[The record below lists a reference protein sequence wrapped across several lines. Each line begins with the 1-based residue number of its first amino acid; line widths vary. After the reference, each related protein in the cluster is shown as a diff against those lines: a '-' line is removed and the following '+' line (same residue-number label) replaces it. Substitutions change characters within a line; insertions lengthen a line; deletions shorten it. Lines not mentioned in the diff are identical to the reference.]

1 MKGTTCGGQGH
12 CDIVRM
18 SSGHDN
24 QESIQ
29 VTAGKRKTALRAVGG
44 SAKRR
49 RSSSRGQQRKA
60 KILSAATRLFL
71 SQGYGET
78 SIDAI
83 VEKSGGSKATLYSYY
98 PTKADLFRA
107 VVDSI
112 VSTQEG
118 PQLKS
123 LDNVREALVN
133 FAEHRLAVVFSSNHR
148 ALMRLIISER
158 ERFPDIAR
166 MYYEQG
172 PLRSHSVLRDY
183 FEALIEKGLLDIRSA
198 DEACEFFRGMLMHQ
212 RYIEQLYLDASPLS
226 PEEIGVK
233 ARHVV
238 DRFLEAYHQAE
249 SK

>member
-1 MKGTTCGGQGH
+1 MA
-12 CDIVRM
+12 
-18 SSGHDN
+18 
-24 QESIQ
+24 
-29 VTAGKRKTALRAVGG
+29 AGEKHALKAVGDNNG
-44 SAKRR
+44 KQRV
-49 RSSSRGQQRKA
+49 SSRGQQRKA
-60 KILSAATRLFL
+60 KILSAATKLFL

-112 VSTQEG
+112 VTTQEG
-118 PQLKS
+118 PELKS
-123 LDNVREALVN
+123 FDNVRETLVD
-133 FAEHRLAVVFSSNHR
+133 FAEHRLGIVFSSKHR
-148 ALMRLIISER
+148 ALMRLIIAER

-172 PLRSHSVLRDY
+172 PLHSHIVLRDY
-183 FEALIEKGLLDIRSA
+183 FEVLIEKGVLDIRSA

-212 RYIEQLYLDASPLS
+212 RYIEQLYLGASPLS
-226 PEEIGVK
+226 AEEIGVK

-238 DRFLEAYHQAE
+238 DRFLEAYHQTNAQ
-249 SK
+249 

>member
-1 MKGTTCGGQGH
+1 MAARTEKPALKAVDGH
-12 CDIVRM
+12 IKKQQRV
-18 SSGHDN
+18 
-24 QESIQ
+24 
-29 VTAGKRKTALRAVGG
+29 
-44 SAKRR
+44 
-49 RSSSRGQQRKA
+49 SSRGQQRKV
-60 KILSAATRLFL
+60 KILSAATKLFL

-107 VVDSI
+107 VIDSI
-112 VSTQEG
+112 VTMQEG
-118 PQLKS
+118 PELGS
-123 LDNVREALVN
+123 SDDVRDTLVR
-133 FAEHRLAVVFSSNHR
+133 FAEYRLGIVFSSNHR
-148 ALMRLIISER
+148 ALMRLIIAER

-172 PLRSHSVLRDY
+172 PLHSHMVLRVY
-183 FEALIEKGLLDIRSA
+183 FEQLIDKDLLDIRSA

-226 PEEIGVK
+226 AEEIGVK

-238 DRFLEAYHQAE
+238 DRFLEAYHQAD
-249 SK
+249 KQ

>member
-1 MKGTTCGGQGH
+1 MAA
-12 CDIVRM
+12 R
-18 SSGHDN
+18 
-24 QESIQ
+24 QEKPALKA
-29 VTAGKRKTALRAVGG
+29 VDGNTGKKQRV
-44 SAKRR
+44 
-49 RSSSRGQQRKA
+49 SSRGQQRKA
-60 KILSAATRLFL
+60 KILSAATKLFL

-112 VSTQEG
+112 VTTQEG
-118 PQLKS
+118 PELAS
-123 LDNVREALVN
+123 FNNVRDTLVD
-133 FAEHRLAVVFSSNHR
+133 FAEHRLGIVFSGNHR
-148 ALMRLIISER
+148 ALMRLIIAER

-172 PLRSHSVLRDY
+172 PLHSHMVLRDY
-183 FEALIEKGLLDIRSA
+183 FEVLIDKGLLDIRSA

-226 PEEIGVK
+226 TEEIRVK

-238 DRFLEAYHQAE
+238 ERFLEAYHQANNV
-249 SK
+249 

>member
-1 MKGTTCGGQGH
+1 MAVSRKK
-12 CDIVRM
+12 
-18 SSGHDN
+18 SSLKAIDSSP
-24 QESIQ
+24 E
-29 VTAGKRKTALRAVGG
+29 KRQRI
-44 SAKRR
+44 SA
-49 RSSSRGQQRKA
+49 RGQQRKE
-60 KILSAATRLFL
+60 KILAAAKRLFL
-71 SQGYGET
+71 SEGYGET

-83 VEKSGGSKATLYSYY
+83 VEQSGGSKATLYSYY

-112 VSTQEG
+112 VTNRED
-118 PQLKS
+118 PELKS
-123 LDNVREALVN
+123 PENVRETLVT
-133 FAEHRLAVVFSSNHR
+133 FAESRLAIVFSSNHR

-158 ERFPDIAR
+158 DRFPDIAR

-172 PLRSHSVLRDY
+172 PLHSHMVLRDY
-183 FEALIEKGLLDIRSA
+183 FEILIERGLLDIRSA

-226 PEEIGVK
+226 AEEIGVK

-249 SK
+249 NC

>member
-1 MKGTTCGGQGH
+1 MVAASREKPAL
-12 CDIVRM
+12 
-18 SSGHDN
+18 
-24 QESIQ
+24 
-29 VTAGKRKTALRAVGG
+29 TAVDGKSKTRQRV
-44 SAKRR
+44 
-49 RSSSRGQQRKA
+49 SSRGQQRKA
-60 KILSAATRLFL
+60 KILSAATSLFL

-112 VSTQEG
+112 VTNQEG
-118 PQLKS
+118 PTLKS
-123 LDNVREALVN
+123 LDDVRDTLVN
-133 FAEHRLAVVFSSNHR
+133 FAEHRLSVVFSKNHR

-172 PLRSHSVLRDY
+172 PLHSHMVLRDY
-183 FEALIEKGLLDIRSA
+183 FEVLIDKGLLDIRSA

-226 PEEIGVK
+226 AEEIGVK

-238 DRFLEAYHQAE
+238 DRFLEAYHQADN
-249 SK
+249 K

>member
-1 MKGTTCGGQGH
+1 MA
-12 CDIVRM
+12 DSRE
-18 SSGHDN
+18 N
-24 QESIQ
+24 PAP
-29 VTAGKRKTALRAVGG
+29 TAIDAGSKKRQRI
-44 SAKRR
+44 
-49 RSSSRGQQRKA
+49 SSRGQQRKT

-71 SQGYGET
+71 SAGYGET

-83 VEKSGGSKATLYSYY
+83 VDKSGGSKATLYSYF

-112 VSTQEG
+112 VTTQAG
-118 PQLKS
+118 PKLES
-123 LDNVREALVN
+123 FDNVRNTLVT
-133 FAEHRLAVVFSSNHR
+133 FAEHRLGIVFSSNHR

-172 PLRSHSVLRDY
+172 PLHSHMVLRDY
-183 FEALIEKGLLDIRSA
+183 FEVLIERGLIDIRSA

-226 PEEIGVK
+226 SEEIGVR

-238 DRFLEAYHQAE
+238 DRFLDAYHQAD
-249 SK
+249 SD

>member
-1 MKGTTCGGQGH
+1 MVAARRQKPAL
-12 CDIVRM
+12 
-18 SSGHDN
+18 
-24 QESIQ
+24 
-29 VTAGKRKTALRAVGG
+29 TAVDGKRKTRQRV
-44 SAKRR
+44 
-49 RSSSRGQQRKA
+49 SSRGQQRKA

-112 VSTQEG
+112 VTNQEG
-118 PQLKS
+118 PKLAS
-123 LDNVREALVN
+123 FDNVRDTLVE
-133 FAEHRLAVVFSSNHR
+133 FAEHRLGIVFSSNHR

-158 ERFPDIAR
+158 ERFPDISR

-172 PLRSHSVLRDY
+172 PLHSHMVLRDY
-183 FEALIEKGLLDIRSA
+183 FEVLIDKGLLDIRSA
-198 DEACEFFRGMLMHQ
+198 DEACEFFRAMLMHQ

-226 PEEIGVK
+226 AEEIGVK

-238 DRFLEAYHQAE
+238 DRFLEAYHQADD
-249 SK
+249 K

>member
-1 MKGTTCGGQGH
+1 MTP
-12 CDIVRM
+12 
-18 SSGHDN
+18 S
-24 QESIQ
+24 
-29 VTAGKRKTALRAVGG
+29 KRKPTLRAVGDN
-44 SAKRR
+44 SAKRQR
-49 RSSSRGQQRKA
+49 ASSRGQQRKA

-71 SQGYGET
+71 SHGYGET

-118 PQLKS
+118 PQLGS
-123 LDNVREALVN
+123 LDNVRDTLVE
-133 FAEHRLAVVFSSNHR
+133 FAEHRLGVVFSNNHR
-148 ALMRLIISER
+148 ALMRLIIAER

-172 PLRSHSVLRDY
+172 PMRSHIVLRNY
-183 FEALIEKGLLDIRSA
+183 FETLIDKGLLDIRSA

-226 PEEIGVK
+226 EEEIGVK

-238 DRFLEAYHQAE
+238 DRFLEAYHQADRE
-249 SK
+249 

>member
-1 MKGTTCGGQGH
+1 
-12 CDIVRM
+12 M
-18 SSGHDN
+18 S
-24 QESIQ
+24 
-29 VTAGKRKTALRAVGG
+29 T
-44 SAKRR
+44 
-49 RSSSRGQQRKA
+49 RGQQRKA
-60 KILSAATRLFL
+60 KILSAATKLFL
-71 SQGYGET
+71 SSGYGET

-83 VEKSGGSKATLYSYY
+83 VERSGGSKATLYSYY

-112 VSTQEG
+112 VTYQEG
-118 PQLKS
+118 PELDS
-123 LDNVREALVN
+123 LDDVRETLVA
-133 FAEHRLAVVFSSNHR
+133 FAEHRLRVVFSRNHR

-172 PLRSHSVLRDY
+172 PLHSHIVLRDY
-183 FEALIEKGLLDIRSA
+183 FDVLIERGVLDIRSA

-226 PEEIGVK
+226 EEEVGVR

-238 DRFLEAYHQAE
+238 ERFLESYHQAE
-249 SK
+249 ID

>member
-1 MKGTTCGGQGH
+1 M
-12 CDIVRM
+12 
-18 SSGHDN
+18 
-24 QESIQ
+24 
-29 VTAGKRKTALRAVGG
+29 
-44 SAKRR
+44 
-49 RSSSRGQQRKA
+49 SSRGQQRKE
-60 KILSAATRLFL
+60 KILSAATGLFL
-71 SQGYGET
+71 SEGYGDT

-83 VEKSGGSKATLYSYY
+83 VEQSGGSKATLYSYY

-112 VSTQEG
+112 VTTQEG
-118 PQLKS
+118 PELES
-123 LDNVREALVN
+123 LDNVRETLVT
-133 FAEHRLAVVFSSNHR
+133 FAEHRLAIVFSSNHR

-158 ERFPDIAR
+158 DRFPDIAR

-172 PLRSHSVLRDY
+172 PLHSHMLLRDY
-183 FEALIEKGLLDIRSA
+183 FEILIERGLIEIRSA

-226 PEEIGVK
+226 AEEIGVK

-249 SK
+249 GR

>member
-1 MKGTTCGGQGH
+1 MMK
-12 CDIVRM
+12 
-18 SSGHDN
+18 
-24 QESIQ
+24 
-29 VTAGKRKTALRAVGG
+29 VTMVAARSEKTALTAVDDKG
-44 SAKRR
+44 KTQQRV
-49 RSSSRGQQRKA
+49 SSRGQQRKA
-60 KILSAATRLFL
+60 RILSAATKLFL

-83 VEKSGGSKATLYSYY
+83 VEQSGGSKATLYSYY

-112 VSTQEG
+112 VTTHEG
-118 PQLKS
+118 PELATFE
-123 LDNVREALVN
+123 NVRETLVN
-133 FAEHRLAVVFSSNHR
+133 FAEHRLFSNKHR
-148 ALMRLIISER
+148 ALMRLIIAER

-172 PLRSHSVLRDY
+172 PLHSHMVLRDY
-183 FEALIEKGLLDIRSA
+183 FEVLIEKGLLDIRSA

-226 PEEIGVK
+226 AEEIGVK

-238 DRFLEAYHQAE
+238 DRFLEAYHQTDVE
-249 SK
+249 

>member
-1 MKGTTCGGQGH
+1 MAAREK
-12 CDIVRM
+12 
-18 SSGHDN
+18 
-24 QESIQ
+24 
-29 VTAGKRKTALRAVGG
+29 AALKAVGNNTG
-44 SAKRR
+44 KQRV
-49 RSSSRGQQRKA
+49 SSRGQQRKA
-60 KILSAATRLFL
+60 KILSAATKLFL

-112 VSTQEG
+112 VTTQEG
-118 PQLKS
+118 PELAS
-123 LDNVREALVN
+123 YDNIRDTLVD
-133 FAEHRLAVVFSSNHR
+133 FAEHRLAIVFSSNHR
-148 ALMRLIISER
+148 ALMRLIIAER

-172 PLRSHSVLRDY
+172 PLHSHMVLRDY
-183 FEALIEKGLLDIRSA
+183 FEVLIDKGKLDIRSA

-226 PEEIGVK
+226 TEEIRVK

-238 DRFLEAYHQAE
+238 ERFLEAYHQA
-249 SK
+249 SNA

>member
-1 MKGTTCGGQGH
+1 MAARSDKAALKAV
-12 CDIVRM
+12 D
-18 SSGHDN
+18 DN
-24 QESIQ
+24 NKKQQ
-29 VTAGKRKTALRAVGG
+29 RA
-44 SAKRR
+44 
-49 RSSSRGQQRKA
+49 SSRGQQRKA
-60 KILSAATRLFL
+60 KILAAATKLFL

-112 VSTQEG
+112 VTSQEG
-118 PQLKS
+118 PELAS
-123 LDNVREALVN
+123 FDNVRDTLVD
-133 FAEHRLAVVFSSNHR
+133 FAEHRLGIVFSSNHR
-148 ALMRLIISER
+148 ALMRLIIAER

-172 PLRSHSVLRDY
+172 PLHSHIVLRDY
-183 FEALIEKGLLDIRSA
+183 FEVLIDKGVLDIRSA

-226 PEEIGVK
+226 AEEIGVK

-238 DRFLEAYHQAE
+238 DRFLEAYHQSDIA
-249 SK
+249 